1 MGRIV
6 INLLDYSM
14 LPLKSKVFL
23 FPYWAVLSLRHLLY
37 DRQIKKSVEYSVP
50 VICVG
55 NITVG
60 GTGKTPFTEMVVRRI
75 EEYFPGEYNIMV
87 LSRGYRRKTRGYR
100 VVSAHE
106 DYLNVG
112 DEPLQIKN
120 KFPQIT
126 VAVCEDR
133 RVGIER
139 LLRDCAGTQGCKKPL
154 VILDDAFQHRRVK
167 PSSSVLLMSYNRPVY
182 SDNLLPIGRLRDLPE
197 QMNRAQSIVVT
208 NSPLYFSDDEYVNE
222 LAASEFIERET
233 PVWEKE
239 LMLKPEQRLFFAATA
254 YNEPLPVF
262 DVEADKRYL
271 YSKSAVLFSGIAND
285 SHLREH
291 IRGSFKVLDSLVFPD
306 HCNFGRGAVR
316 NINGLVAKYPLSVI
330 FTTEK
335 DSVRLANNR
344 YLSNE
349 VKKRLFYIPIETR
362 ILSSEKERE
371 FLFSLVQ

>member
-1 MGRIV
+1 
-6 INLLDYSM
+6 M

-50 VICVG
+50 VICIG

-75 EEYFPGEYNIMV
+75 EEYFQGEYNIMV
-87 LSRGYRRKTRGYR
+87 LSRGYRRKTKGYR
-100 VVSAHE
+100 VVNAHE

-120 KFPQIT
+120 KFPHIT

-139 LLRDCAGTQGCKKPL
+139 LVKDSAGVQGCKKPL
-154 VILDDAFQHRRVK
+154 VILDDAFQHRCVK
-167 PSSSVLLMSYNRPVY
+167 PSRSVLLMSYNRPVY
-182 SDNLLPIGRLRDLPE
+182 NDNLLPIGRLRDLPE
-197 QMNRAQSIVVT
+197 QIKRAQSLIVT
-208 NSPLYFSDDEYVNE
+208 NSPLFFSDDEYVNE

-239 LMLKPEQRLFFAATA
+239 LMIKPDQRLFFAATA

-271 YSKSAVLFSGIAND
+271 YSKSAVFFSGIAND
-285 SHLREH
+285 THFREH
-291 IRGSFKVLDSLVFPD
+291 ILGNFKVLDSLVFPD
-306 HCNFGRGAVR
+306 HCNFGKGAVR
-316 NINGLVAKYPLSVI
+316 NINSLVDKYPLSVI

-362 ILSSEKERE
+362 ILSSERERE
-371 FLFSLVQ
+371 FVFSLVQ